1 MTILPDERMNMF
13 LKPEQRDAPNTTGAR
28 PAVGVAEINFNY
40 RHDLFRN
47 WLDNYSGSSMKGLR
61 RLIKKKVT
69 VPDWERYV
77 DRRCLSYHI
86 RGFCN
91 TGCRKSDDHQ
101 VLCDEEARLLLN
113 FCQSVE
119 QKPAKDAVGRK
130 AALPGSGRK
139 PNALKKREKDR
150 RKASPTSESVSS
162 LNTNALHYHYA
173 RPKTPG
179 KDTPIRT
186 EASPTSE
193 SVSSLNTNALHYHYT
208 RPKTPET
215 DTPIRTEA
223 SPTSESVSS
232 LNTNALDFHYTR
244 PKTPEKDAPIRD
256 EASPTSE
263 SVSSLNTNALDYHY
277 TGPLSLMVPSSSD
290 AVVANDVQ
298 PIQVDSVIANV
309 CPMIFSSVPTLSRT
323 EHYKQINQYSHQPW
337 SKNSD
342 LLTW

>member
-162 LNTNALHYHYA
+162 LNTNAL
-173 RPKTPG
+173 
-179 KDTPIRT
+179 
-186 EASPTSE
+186 
-193 SVSSLNTNALHYHYT
+193 
-208 RPKTPET
+208 
-215 DTPIRTEA
+215 
-223 SPTSESVSS
+223 
-232 LNTNALDFHYTR
+232 DFHYTR

>member
-193 SVSSLNTNALHYHYT
+193 SVSSLNTNAL
-208 RPKTPET
+208 
-215 DTPIRTEA
+215 
-223 SPTSESVSS
+223 
-232 LNTNALDFHYTR
+232 DFHYTR